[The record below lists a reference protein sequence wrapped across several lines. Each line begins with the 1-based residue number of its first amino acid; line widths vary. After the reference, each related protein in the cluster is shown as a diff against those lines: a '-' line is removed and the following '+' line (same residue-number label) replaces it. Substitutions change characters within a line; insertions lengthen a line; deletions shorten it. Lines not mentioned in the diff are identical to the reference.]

1 MADRERRYNYSKWS
15 KDELKRAESTATQ
28 FLEQNGPQITETFRA
43 KMRCLEILVNRLN
56 TKKLTLD
63 QRLDCFARIS
73 EISSMMKDEAE
84 GFFELASQPIVAR
97 ILSSVPQKR

>member
-1 MADRERRYNYSKWS
+1 MAERRYNYSKWT
-15 KDELKRAESTATQ
+15 KDELRRAEVTATQ
-28 FLEQNGPQITETFRA
+28 FLEQNGSQITETFRS
-43 KMRCLEILVNRLN
+43 KMRCLDLLVNRLN

-97 ILSSVPQKR
+97 ILSNVGSPQD